1 MNNRLDTL
9 LLFGFLTFLHL
20 WGGAAIG
27 AGVRPANPANIA
39 GLRDAGLRAMVGLPV
54 LWGLLVGI
62 TPMYF
67 GIERGIRLDSW
78 AALSW
83 QIACLLASAVAVVIG
98 PVRIRAWLLQPGMT
112 AVMIGSLLMAGG
124 ALVGAVL
131 FRRGSEIFSLLLG
144 GVGFMLGAM
153 WFGSGLY
160 RLRGKS

>member
-1 MNNRLDTL
+1 MNNRLDAL

-20 WGGAAIG
+20 WAGAAIG
-27 AGVRPANPANIA
+27 AG
-39 GLRDAGLRAMVGLPV
+39 LRAKIALPV

-62 TPMYF
+62 SPMVF
-67 GIERGIRLDSW
+67 GIERGVRLDSW
-78 AALSW
+78 AGLSW
-83 QIACLLASAVAVVIG
+83 QIACLLASAVAVGIG

-131 FRRGSEIFSLLLG
+131 FRSGSEMLSLLLG
-144 GVGFMLGAM
+144 GVGFIFGAM

-160 RLRGKS
+160 RLRGRS

>member
-1 MNNRLDTL
+1 MNTSLDAL
-9 LLFGFLTFLHL
+9 FLFGFLTFLHL

-27 AGVRPANPANIA
+27 AGVRAKTA
-39 GLRDAGLRAMVGLPV
+39 LPI

-62 TPMYF
+62 TPMVF
-67 GIERGIRLDSW
+67 GIEQVIRLDSW
-78 AALSW
+78 AGLAW
-83 QIACLLASAVAVVIG
+83 QIACLVASTVAVAMG
-98 PVRIRAWLLQPGMT
+98 PIRIRSWLLQSGMT

-131 FRRGSEIFSLLLG
+131 FRRGSEMLSLLLG
-144 GVGFMLGAM
+144 GVGFIFGAM